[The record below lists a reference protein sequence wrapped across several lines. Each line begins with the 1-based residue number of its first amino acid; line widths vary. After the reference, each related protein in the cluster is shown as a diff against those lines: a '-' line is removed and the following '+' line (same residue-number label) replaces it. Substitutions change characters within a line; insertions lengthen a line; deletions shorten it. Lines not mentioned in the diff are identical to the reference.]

1 MNRPEDNR
9 SADKR
14 STSSSAEDIQ
24 AHLDSIKD
32 ELLHG
37 KNSHEDPALPENWER
52 LERGE
57 RGQGSDEPLQR
68 VEPGLDVRETQGAE
82 SEQKDMKIR
91 NAEAVGGQAPI

>member
-1 MNRPEDNR
+1 MTRPEDDQSRNKR
-9 SADKR
+9 SA
-14 STSSSAEDIQ
+14 SSSTEDIQ

-37 KNSHEDPALPENWER
+37 KNSHEDPTLPENWER

-57 RGQGSDEPLQR
+57 RGEGSDEPLQR
-68 VEPGLDVRETQGAE
+68 VEPGLDVREMQGAE
-82 SEQKDMKIR
+82 SEQKDMKVR